1 MPHITSLAGSCRTN
15 CKPRKTFGSKV
26 ISTIVFSY
34 ANNDKF
40 HALDLSLF
48 NQLLVLKMD
57 QNKL

>member
-1 MPHITSLAGSCRTN
+1 MPHIISLAGSCRTN